1 MIPGDLVDDDEGNIY
16 HFLRYSKYGYP
27 VIAGRRIDSRVRE
40 YRYHDLCVV
49 ERRGFRVGD
58 PVRIPTVSKMNQYWV
73 EAFLT
78 DGSILC
84 VDDKNNEYRAGVF
97 NLEHRRVATHPTEW
111 PRTFEEDEDGGDDAR
126 GDDLHEE
133 AGVGEV
139 PREEPRQAGPVGGG
153 VERPDD
159 DVPRVYSD
167 QEDATGGS
175 P

>member
-111 PRTFEEDEDGGDDAR
+111 PRTFEEDEDG
-126 GDDLHEE
+126 
-133 AGVGEV
+133 
-139 PREEPRQAGPVGGG
+139 EEPTAGGLCVADVLTGMGSVPSPGGHGEPLSSEERAESVGGTDCG
-153 VERPDD
+153 DSTDR
-159 DVPRVYSD
+159 VP
-167 QEDATGGS
+167 
-175 P
+175 